1 MGKKQYRKEAG
12 DNFLEQY
19 LRQNESSRNDAT
31 ATRFS
36 PVQRL
41 RERSKSGNF
50 NYADAAIAK
59 SEAESAEKRRK
70 EQ

>member
-1 MGKKQYRKEAG
+1 MGKKQYRKEVG

-36 PVQRL
+36 PV
-41 RERSKSGNF
+41 
-50 NYADAAIAK
+50 
-59 SEAESAEKRRK
+59 
-70 EQ
+70 